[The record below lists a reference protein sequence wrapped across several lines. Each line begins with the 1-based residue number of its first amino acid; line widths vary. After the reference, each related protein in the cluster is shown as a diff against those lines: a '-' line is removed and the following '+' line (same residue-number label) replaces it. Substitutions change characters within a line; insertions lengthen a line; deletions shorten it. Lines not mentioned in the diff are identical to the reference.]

1 MVECV
6 SRKIQSKEMDK
17 SFPFPGRKIQKED
30 ENKNMRTFPLRTGQ
44 ISQFPFRRLPWN
56 NNVALNGFVIYS
68 NSCLFLFGNPFYP
81 RKCHSQMYECRNDPS
96 TNKCLPICSNAMKWM
111 WMKLGWIFA
120 ETSSWAKV
128 WYLSWWYRQSF
139 VFCLFLKKK
148 LRTWGWSHDGRGKT
162 IDAGTSPRV
171 GHRWEAG
178 HLLWEE
184 ILLFFLGKIF
194 ISC

>member
-68 NSCLFLFGNPFYP
+68 NSCLFLFGNPFYLP
-81 RKCHSQMYECRNDPS
+81 QMSQPNVRMPQRSEYKQMLANLFKCNEMDVNEAWMNICWNQFAGKGLISELVRQWCRQ
-96 TNKCLPICSNAMKWM
+96 
-111 WMKLGWIFA
+111 
-120 ETSSWAKV
+120 
-128 WYLSWWYRQSF
+128 YF
-139 VFCLFLKKK
+139 VFVCF
-148 LRTWGWSHDGRGKT
+148 
-162 IDAGTSPRV
+162 
-171 GHRWEAG
+171 
-178 HLLWEE
+178 
-184 ILLFFLGKIF
+184 
-194 ISC
+194 